1 MSEDFQIKTLE
12 VQLQSLLSKV
22 NILIQKT
29 GTQDYPE
36 WINLRLASELK
47 GGAAYETYRTRF
59 WLQPCAGT
67 NYQKIA
73 GKKAWKKSDVI
84 QWLSITDQ
92 DLAEYAKA
100 FGVKIP

>member
-12 VQLQSLLSKV
+12 VQIQTLLSKV
-22 NILIQKT
+22 NILIEKAGSQN
-29 GTQDYPE
+29 YPE
-36 WINLRLASELK
+36 WITLRQASELK

-67 NYQKIA
+67 NYHKIA
-73 GKKAWKKSDVI
+73 GKKAWKKADVI
-84 QWLSITDQ
+84 QWLNVTDQ
-92 DLAEYAKA
+92 ELANYAKT